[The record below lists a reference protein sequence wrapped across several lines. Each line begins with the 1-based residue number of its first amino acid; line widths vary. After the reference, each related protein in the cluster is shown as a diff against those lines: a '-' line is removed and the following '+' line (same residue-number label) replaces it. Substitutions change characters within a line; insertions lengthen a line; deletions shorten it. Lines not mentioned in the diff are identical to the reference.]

1 MKQLIISIIAL
12 GIILTSVVFFN
23 AYSQNQLGSI
33 SKSCDKEIVSLI
45 NDQSWAD
52 ALDTINHQYD
62 EWSEYK
68 KFAAFFNDANEVNNI
83 EEDFLKTIMYIKAK
97 DDSNS
102 NGELAS
108 LSSKINYLKQ
118 KENVSFQNIL

>member
-1 MKQLIISIIAL
+1 MKQLIISTIAL

-23 AYSQNQLGSI
+23 AYTQNQLGSI
-33 SKSCDKEIVSLI
+33 SRACDKEIVSFI
-45 NDQSWAD
+45 NGQSWDD

-68 KFAAFFNDANEVNNI
+68 KFAAFFNDANEVNDI